1 MKIGIYKELY
11 KYDEFGNQIELSIFI
26 RDKLNIRQVRKYN
39 SKGTLEETLNYNSFD
54 ESIAL
59 FKRIFIYK

>member
-26 RDKLNIRQVRKYN
+26 RDKLNIRQVKN
-39 SKGTLEETLNYNSFD
+39 IILKVL
-54 ESIAL
+54 
-59 FKRIFIYK
+59 